1 MEHLSTPSFY
11 MSTPSSIKSEEVDDD
26 GVDDDEVDDDG
37 VDEMACFFPLQKK
50 TLQLASY
57 FFVSC

>member
-1 MEHLSTPSFY
+1 MVDLSTPSFY

-26 GVDDDEVDDDG
+26 GVDDDG